1 MSSDNVR
8 ARFDGPLP
16 IVCPRIF
23 FFSFFKARVDNDVW
37 LFVTLFFSQKYS
49 VSLSLSLL
57 QQIFIE

>member
-1 MSSDNVR
+1 
-8 ARFDGPLP
+8 
-16 IVCPRIF
+16 VCPIF
-23 FFSFFKARVDNDVW
+23 FFKKARVDNDVW